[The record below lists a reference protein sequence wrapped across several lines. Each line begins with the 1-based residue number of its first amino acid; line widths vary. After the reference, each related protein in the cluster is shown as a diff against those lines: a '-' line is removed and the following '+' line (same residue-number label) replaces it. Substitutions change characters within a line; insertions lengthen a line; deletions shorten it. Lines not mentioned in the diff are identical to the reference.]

1 MFRRIAILGAIAFGI
16 LSSSLFNT
24 GCGLDVILPG
34 TDTGPTAT
42 SGLPP
47 PQDYP
52 GDQDDDDEEE
62 DEDDEEDE

>member
-16 LSSSLFNT
+16 LSSSLVNT
-24 GCGLDVILPG
+24 GCGLDAILPG
-34 TDTGPTAT
+34 NDTGPTAT

-52 GDQDDDDEEE
+52 GDQDNEQEDEH
-62 DEDDEEDE
+62 EDDEEDV